1 MKQMMEHQVDEFYYI
16 TLMNE
21 NSAQP
26 SVPENVSDSIIKGL
40 YRISCRGEADSP
52 LSVRLVGSGTI
63 LKEVIAAADLLY
75 QHYGISSEI
84 FSATSFSELAREAR
98 ALERRDRLM
107 LDSTEESHIQK
118 CLPGDNPIIAATDY
132 VVALPQLIAPYVS
145 ARFVALGTDGFG
157 RSDQRAVLRDFFE
170 VDSKHIVITAIES
183 LVKAERVDRKVLQK
197 ALNDLAVTAPD
208 LPPWLR

>member
-1 MKQMMEHQVDEFYYI
+1 
-16 TLMNE
+16 
-21 NSAQP
+21 
-26 SVPENVSDSIIKGL
+26 
-40 YRISCRGEADSP
+40 